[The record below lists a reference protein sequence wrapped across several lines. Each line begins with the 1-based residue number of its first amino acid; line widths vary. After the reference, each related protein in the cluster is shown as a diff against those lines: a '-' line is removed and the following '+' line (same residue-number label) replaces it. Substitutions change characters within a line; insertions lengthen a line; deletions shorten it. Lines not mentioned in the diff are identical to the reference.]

1 MSCSGAVTCGSA
13 GSSAPPGPARLRVR
27 LYGRARAALPNGGS
41 TGIVTD
47 TSECRARF
55 KLTGR
60 TVTPIRNLIPACQA
74 QAAKACAEPERSG
87 PASPLETN
95 ENSLSDRDS
104 HLESFA
110 TKTDHSFA
118 VAQWQKRH
126 DSFVVSALDSSNK
139 YTPQGLELLSSA
151 TTET

>member
-95 ENSLSDRDS
+95 ESSLSDRDS

-110 TKTDHSFA
+110 TKTDL
-118 VAQWQKRH
+118 AQWQKRYN
-126 DSFVVSALDSSNK
+126 SFVVSALDSSNK